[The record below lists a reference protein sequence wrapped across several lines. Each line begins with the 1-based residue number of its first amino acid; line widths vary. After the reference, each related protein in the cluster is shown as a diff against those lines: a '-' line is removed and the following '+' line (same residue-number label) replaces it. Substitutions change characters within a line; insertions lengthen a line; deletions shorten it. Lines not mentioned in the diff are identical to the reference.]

1 MFGII
6 NRYLAV
12 SFLAP
17 FFVSSIFFVMFLLT
31 FQLFR
36 VVKIF
41 LAKGVGMGALLELM
55 GYIALTFVPLAI
67 PIAILF
73 STIFT
78 LNKICSDSEFVAMR
92 AIGLTKERLFTP
104 FLVFSTLIAST
115 VFVLNSDII
124 PYSKREFRKAVNIL
138 TSKGL
143 ISEIQKGNFFTEI
156 PNVIVFTE
164 NVNQET
170 KIMNNIFIDVRE
182 GEKERV
188 IFAKTGQF
196 KKSSENK
203 WGVGE
208 LRLLLEDGSI
218 LSREKGSSELEK
230 ILFKTYDF
238 PVISG
243 DISVGNIDKGSMK
256 SSKDLWREIKSYPE
270 AKRKEKSFVKAQIEF
285 WSRFNT
291 PILIIVFTLLG
302 FALGVQKSRGR
313 ARGTGSISFM
323 IIILYY
329 VLFFALVSAARSS
342 AIPPYVAVFLPTL
355 IGLFAGIYFFR
366 RIEWIS

>member
-12 SFLAP
+12 SFLGP
-17 FFVSSIFFVMFLLT
+17 FLVSSLFFVLFLLT

-41 LAKGVGMGALLELM
+41 LAKGVGMGSLLELM

-78 LNKICSDSEFVAMR
+78 MNKICSDSEFVAMR
-92 AIGLTKERLFTP
+92 AIGLTKEKLFAP
-104 FLVFSTLIAST
+104 FLIFSLMIGIT
-115 VFVLNSDII
+115 VFALNSDII

-164 NVNQET
+164 NVDQES
-170 KIMNNIFIDVRE
+170 KMMSNIFIDVRE
-182 GEKERV
+182 GGEERF
-188 IFAKTGQF
+188 IYAKTGKF
-196 KKSSENK
+196 KKESDNK
-203 WGVGE
+203 WGVGD

-218 LSREKGSSELEK
+218 VTRNEKNEELEK
-230 ILFKTYDF
+230 IIFQTYDF
-238 PVISG
+238 PIISG

-256 SSKDLWREIKSYPE
+256 SSKDLWSDLKSTPLEERKDKSYV
-270 AKRKEKSFVKAQIEF
+270 KSEIEF
-285 WSRFNT
+285 WSRINT
-291 PILIIVFTLLG
+291 PILIVVFTLLG
-302 FALGVQKSRGR
+302 FSLGVQKSRGR

-323 IIILYY
+323 ILVAYY
-329 VLFFALVSAARSS
+329 ALFFAGISAARSH
-342 AIPPYVAVFLPTL
+342 AIPSYIAVFLPTV
-355 IGLFAGIYFFR
+355 IGVFSGIYFFR
-366 RIEWIS
+366 KIEWIS